1 MTPPTPQ
8 GTSKAQQGQGGH
20 FFNGKTILLLGSGAL
35 KIGEAGEFDYSGS
48 QAIKAFKEEGAKVI
62 LVNPN
67 IATNQ
72 TSWGL
77 ADCVYFLPVTPEFVE
92 RIIEKEKPDA
102 ISLSFGGQTALNC
115 GVALEDSG
123 VLKKHK
129 LQVLGTSVESIKNT
143 EDRAKFNKQLTD
155 IDIHMPASFA
165 CEDEKEAVS
174 AAAKIGFPVIVRGA
188 FALGGK
194 GSGRAKNE
202 SELIDLLKVAFVE
215 SPQILVEEDLTGWK
229 EIEYEVV
236 RDRADNCITVCN
248 MENVDPL
255 GIHTGESIVI
265 APSQTLDNTDYQKL
279 RSISLKVIRYL
290 EIIGECNIQFAYD
303 TKSREYR
310 VIEVNARLSRSSALA
325 SKATGYPLAFIA
337 AKLALDYTLPELTN
351 AITKVTCADFEP
363 SLDYVAIKIPRW
375 DLQKFRLVSDQVT
388 SEMKSVGEVMALG
401 RTFEEALQKA
411 IRMLNIGAEGLFS
424 SQFEFKDLEEEST
437 RPTPRRI
444 FAIAEAL
451 KRGMKPEDI
460 HKRTGMDMWFLK
472 SINACAK
479 IADKLSKVKV
489 VDPELLLEAK
499 KAGFSDRAIAK
510 LNANDPEKIRSKR
523 IENGISPVIKQVD
536 TLAGEFP
543 AQTNYLYMT
552 YHGTEHDVD
561 FASNSKDSK
570 RAIVIGGGPYSI
582 GSSVEFDWCCVQA
595 AHELQRQGYEV
606 AMINSNPETV
616 STDYDECDQLF
627 FEELSD
633 ERVRDIVEMFKPE
646 GIVVSMGGQIPNSLA
661 FRLSEAGLPIMGTAP
676 ENIDKAEDR
685 HKFSSLLDELK
696 VDQPEWKEFSDLNA
710 AKDFAEQ
717 VGYPVIVR
725 PSYVLSGASM
735 AVVHSDQNLESYVS
749 EAAFINK
756 ESPIVV
762 SKFELGAK
770 EIEFDG
776 VAQGGKVLLYAI
788 SEHIENAGVHS
799 GDATIVLPP
808 QRVNLETLRRVKGI
822 AKKIAKG
829 LSISGPFN
837 IQFLARSNRLKVIEC
852 NLRASRSFP
861 FASKVTGENFIT
873 LATKALLG
881 KAPLDKRYQTVDLD
895 HVGVKAAQFSFSR
908 LKGADPRLGVEMA
921 STGEVA
927 CFGNDVEEA
936 LMTALI
942 AVGFK
947 IPRKNIL
954 LTIGNV
960 EDKVDM
966 FSAVKELVKRGY
978 AFYATKNTHA
988 FLESRGIPSVLLH
1001 KISEQRSPNIKEY
1014 LEKKRLD
1021 LVVNIPT
1028 HSSGDE
1034 QTDGYYIR
1042 RIATDQGIPLI
1053 TNVQLAKRVCESLGQ
1068 IEEIDKLPLMKWPEL
1083 LEEK

>member
-1 MTPPTPQ
+1 
-8 GTSKAQQGQGGH
+8 
-20 FFNGKTILLLGSGAL
+20 
-35 KIGEAGEFDYSGS
+35 
-48 QAIKAFKEEGAKVI
+48 
-62 LVNPN
+62 
-67 IATNQ
+67 
-72 TSWGL
+72 
-77 ADCVYFLPVTPEFVE
+77 
-92 RIIEKEKPDA
+92 
-102 ISLSFGGQTALNC
+102 
-115 GVALEDSG
+115 
-123 VLKKHK
+123 
-129 LQVLGTSVESIKNT
+129 
-143 EDRAKFNKQLTD
+143 
-155 IDIHMPASFA
+155 
-165 CEDEKEAVS
+165 
-174 AAAKIGFPVIVRGA
+174 
-188 FALGGK
+188 
-194 GSGRAKNE
+194 
-202 SELIDLLKVAFVE
+202 
-215 SPQILVEEDLTGWK
+215 
-229 EIEYEVV
+229 
-236 RDRADNCITVCN
+236 
-248 MENVDPL
+248 
-255 GIHTGESIVI
+255 
-265 APSQTLDNTDYQKL
+265 
-279 RSISLKVIRYL
+279 
-290 EIIGECNIQFAYD
+290 
-303 TKSREYR
+303 
-310 VIEVNARLSRSSALA
+310 
-325 SKATGYPLAFIA
+325 
-337 AKLALDYTLPELTN
+337 
-351 AITKVTCADFEP
+351 
-363 SLDYVAIKIPRW
+363 IKIPRW

-401 RTFEEALQKA
+401 RTFEEAFQKA

-451 KRGMKPEDI
+451 KKEMKPEDI
-460 HKRTGMDMWFLK
+460 HERTGMDMWFLNR
-472 SINACAK
+472 INACAK

-499 KAGFSDRAIAK
+499 KSGFSDRAIAK
-510 LNANDPEKIRSKR
+510 LNSNDPEKIRSKR
-523 IENGISPVIKQVD
+523 IENAILPVIKQVD

-543 AQTNYLYMT
+543 AKTNYLYMT
-552 YHGTEHDVD
+552 YHGTEHDVNFED
-561 FASNSKDSK
+561 RDQGIVIRESGNIKSPNPQSPIPNPDKR

-633 ERVRDIVEMFKPE
+633 ERVRDIVEIFKPE

-661 FRLSEAGLPIMGTAP
+661 PKLAKAGLPIMGTAP
-676 ENIDKAEDR
+676 ENIDQAEDR

-696 VDQPEWKEFSDLNA
+696 VDQPEWQEFSDLGA
-710 AKDFAEQ
+710 ARDFAKQ
-717 VGYPVIVR
+717 VGYPVIAR

-735 AVVHSDQNLESYVS
+735 AVVHSDQDLESYVS

-756 ESPIVV
+756 ETPIVV
-762 SKFELGAK
+762 SKFEQGAK

-776 VAQGGKVLLYAI
+776 VAQDGKVLLYAI

-1021 LVVNIPT
+1021 LVINVPT